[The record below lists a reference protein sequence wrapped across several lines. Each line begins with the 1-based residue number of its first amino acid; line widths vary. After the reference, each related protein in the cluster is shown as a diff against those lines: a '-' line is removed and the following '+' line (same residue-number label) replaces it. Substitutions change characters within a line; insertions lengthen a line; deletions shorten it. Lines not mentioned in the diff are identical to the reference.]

1 MIFPKHSP
9 VCRPARENFL
19 RAENVAAE
27 WPVFTYRPARENF
40 LPAENIAAEWHSAAR
55 PFLREKSSLARAC
68 RRGYAWE
75 KSYAIIKIKH
85 ALRTGEGAA
94 MLLRGKKRFFRA
106 GRSSRRAVLG
116 GKSYAISIKN
126 YSPVPEEFY
135 LLWYRKYFCMSRP
148 VFIDLFYVLYD
159 YFQHGFWDRMRLP
172 AELKHK

>member
-9 VCRPARENFL
+9 SAGPRERTFYAQKRPGRWVARL
-19 RAENVAAE
+19 HLQ
-27 WPVFTYRPARENF
+27 ARV
-40 LPAENIAAEWHSAAR
+40 LPAENIAGEWHSAAR

-68 RRGYAWE
+68 RRGYARG
-75 KSYAIIKIKH
+75 KSYAIIKIKIKH
-85 ALRTGEGAA
+85 ALRRGEGAA

-148 VFIDLFYVLYD
+148 VFIDLFLCLIWL
-159 YFQHGFWDRMRLP
+159 FP
-172 AELKHK
+172 ARFLRSDEITCRIKA